1 MYDSVKMINLQ
12 DLTGLSGQPPRPKQL
27 LLLGLG
33 NGFCVLAGIFIED
46 PLQRWTFKRTT
57 IGHSL
62 RFSSEGGWRSRAD
75 EPIEFETLEA
85 PGRS

>member
-1 MYDSVKMINLQ
+1 MFGVRLSEDDQPSRSHWLIWPTAKAQAIAF
-12 DLTGLSGQPPRPKQL
+12 TGKWL
-27 LLLGLG
+27 
-33 NGFCVLAGIFIED
+33 LAGIFIED
-46 PLQRWTFKRTT
+46 PLQRCTFKRTS